1 MATGALA
8 YRTIASM
15 AERIGEVFP
24 NVRVHVYCIENKF
37 FGPRITVSGLLTGQ
51 DMIDGLKDKE
61 LGEVVFLPEN
71 VLRCGEEVFLDDVT
85 MTEFSQT
92 LQVEADIVKS
102 SGLCFVEQLCDVRID
117 PELYGDAF
125 DAQREL
131 NKYE

>member
-1 MATGALA
+1 M
-8 YRTIASM
+8 
-15 AERIGEVFP
+15 
-24 NVRVHVYCIENKF
+24 
-37 FGPRITVSGLLTGQ
+37 
-51 DMIDGLKDKE
+51 
-61 LGEVVFLPEN
+61 PEN

-102 SGLCFVEQLCDVRID
+102 NGLCFVEQLCDVRID